1 VTPRS
6 ADRPP
11 RTSRRRRR
19 IAAAGILLLGL
30 APAPAGACGVS
41 VGGIAFGSY
50 DPFDPAGA
58 ASIATITIDCDITP
72 PPGVTIGIG
81 PSTVSGGFLPRELRR
96 VGGEG
101 RLAYNLFVDP
111 ATTRIWGD
119 GTGTGETVWLR
130 KVTPNTPAVLTV
142 HARLPPGQNA
152 AVGYYED
159 RLTITV
165 EW

>member
-1 VTPRS
+1 MTHPS
-6 ADRPP
+6 AERPP
-11 RTSRRRRR
+11 RTRRRRVA
-19 IAAAGILLLGL
+19 AAAGGVILLLGL
-30 APAPAGACGVS
+30 APAGACGVS

-58 ASIATITIDCDITP
+58 ASSASITIDCDLAP
-72 PPGVTIGIG
+72 PPDVTVGIG
-81 PSTVSGGFLPRELRR
+81 PSAVSGGFLPRELRR
-96 VGGEG
+96 VGGEE

-119 GTGTGETVWLR
+119 GTGIGETVWLR
-130 KVTPNTPAVLTV
+130 KVTRNTPAVLTV